1 VSESKL
7 YRRHKHRNNSLTL
20 KEVSPIFNDQMVS
33 EAVKVNKLDYNR
45 LKEQQNQVKVLME
58 QMEKGFRLP
67 LI

>member
-1 VSESKL
+1 
-7 YRRHKHRNNSLTL
+7 
-20 KEVSPIFNDQMVS
+20 MVS